1 MSVSD
6 QQLLWETFMRG
17 RHFDSLSTGAAVGFE
32 NCDWQN
38 GE

>member
-1 MSVSD
+1 
-6 QQLLWETFMRG
+6 MRG